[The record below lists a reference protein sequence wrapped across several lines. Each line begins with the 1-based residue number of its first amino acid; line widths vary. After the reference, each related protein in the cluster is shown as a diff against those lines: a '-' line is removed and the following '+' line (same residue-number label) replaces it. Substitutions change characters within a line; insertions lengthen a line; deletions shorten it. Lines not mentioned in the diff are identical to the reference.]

1 MMSEEGAAPAVE
13 NGETQII
20 VSATSMEENQK
31 VSEEALEFLKE
42 IQENAG
48 QIFEIIKEEENVV
61 AEFFNSLLKIL
72 RKFAKVLQIPV
83 SSLSES
89 YGKQVSKAY
98 LYPNGQLVLVY
109 EDAEAELIN
118 LKEQDNHEILVAI
131 AGGIMMELRSI
142 INSYK
147 ARAEKRVKFLLSITK
162 ELQKVA
168 KVFMEE

>member
-1 MMSEEGAAPAVE
+1 MSEEGAAPAVE